1 VPHPKVKISDNSGN
15 EVGVTS
21 NRLNVNAFLQADTD
35 IEIGNVDIQLNG
47 TAVSADEGDA
57 DAGTIRITIA
67 DDDNHF
73 GAVGAASDADGVI
86 HGQLRFLTEPIGTS
100 GVTGPSKSMSV
111 AGTASGGALKELL
124 VDSSGHL
131 QVDVLTAPTLTVNS
145 HAVTNAGTFA
155 VQVDGDAL
163 TSLQLL
169 DNAIDGNQMQVD
181 IIADGNLYTLGTNA
195 YLEGTTTGRVAG
207 AVRNNVLAALA
218 GTDNEIAPFQ
228 VDTQGALYTTHG
240 MTGLASDDNDTV
252 GTSAEKISGADGD
265 VACKRVDIMAHPTN
279 TGYIWIGDSA
289 VTTNGAN
296 GGIRLAPGDFYSID
310 IDNTGDV
317 YVAASVADE
326 NVYYTYFT

>member
-169 DNAIDGNQMQVD
+169 DNVIDGNQMQVD

-240 MTGLASDDNDTV
+240 ITGIQSDNNEGVDDT
-252 GTSAEKISGADGD
+252 TAEVLKSST
-265 VACKRVDIMAHPTN
+265 ACKRVDMQADHSN
-279 TGYIWIGDSA
+279 TGYIYVGGSDVSA
-289 VTTNGAN
+289 TK
-296 GGIRLAPGDFYSID
+296 GIRLAPGDFYSID
-310 IDNTGDV
+310 VDNTADI
-317 YVAASVADE
+317 YVLASVDE
-326 NVYYTYFT
+326 EDIHFNYFT

>member
-1 VPHPKVKISDNSGN
+1 MPHPKVKISDNSGN

-240 MTGLASDDNDTV
+240 ITGIQSDNNEGVDDT
-252 GTSAEKISGADGD
+252 TAEVLKSST
-265 VACKRVDIMAHPTN
+265 ACKRVDMQADHSN
-279 TGYIWIGDSA
+279 TGYIYVGGSDVSA
-289 VTTNGAN
+289 TK
-296 GGIRLAPGDFYSID
+296 GIRLAPGDFYSID
-310 IDNTGDV
+310 VNNTADI
-317 YVAASVADE
+317 YVLASVDE
-326 NVYYTYFT
+326 EDIHFTYFT

>member
-1 VPHPKVKISDNSGN
+1 MPHPKVKISDNSGN

-169 DNAIDGNQMQVD
+169 DNVIDGNQMQVD

-240 MTGLASDDNDTV
+240 ITGIQSDNNEGVDDT
-252 GTSAEKISGADGD
+252 TAEVLKSST
-265 VACKRVDIMAHPTN
+265 ACKRVDMQADHSN
-279 TGYIWIGDSA
+279 TGYIYVGGSDVSA
-289 VTTNGAN
+289 TK
-296 GGIRLAPGDFYSID
+296 GIRLAPGDFYSVD
-310 IDNTGDV
+310 IDNTEDIQV
-317 YVAASVADE
+317 IATVNNEDISYVI
-326 NVYYTYFT
+326 YT